1 MRDIA
6 TFASLRNASA
16 IATATLASQGT
27 GRYMA
32 AADRHAAKLESRWLR
47 PDGYVMD
54 EFDCYAPSREF
65 AFYLVLDSTFK
76 SFK

>member
-1 MRDIA
+1 
-6 TFASLRNASA
+6 
-16 IATATLASQGT
+16 
-27 GRYMA
+27 MA

-65 AFYLVLDSTFK
+65 ALYLVFDATFK